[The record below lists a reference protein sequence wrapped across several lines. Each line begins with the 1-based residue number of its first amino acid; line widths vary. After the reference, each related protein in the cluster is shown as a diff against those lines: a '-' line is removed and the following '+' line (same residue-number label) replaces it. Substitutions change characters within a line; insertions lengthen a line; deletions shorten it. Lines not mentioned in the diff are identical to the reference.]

1 MFTKRTLTG
10 TVVAAGLSLA
20 TLQAAQAVEVDFT
33 FTGGVGAWFY
43 DSTSAVFN
51 TPVPISGV
59 LTLNL
64 SDAAAAGASV
74 EWTVNDVVSLKLNGY
89 LAQENNPPYSPTNV
103 YNDSM
108 PVFYRSDANI
118 ATSAGGEIP
127 GLVQPLVPGVVWE
140 DQSFWELDPGTNGAV
155 KSLGSASYGAN
166 PFEDSG
172 SGYLQINAEIFRTD
186 ALPGTYVYDQLYTL
200 YLQLDSGT
208 LSETLEYG
216 DTNKVGGTNYA
227 FDGSHT
233 SDITWQAS
241 PVPVPAALPLFLSAL
256 GLLGALRR
264 SRAG

>member
-20 TLQAAQAVEVDFT
+20 TLQAAQAGVVDFT
-33 FTGGVGAWFY
+33 FTGAVGSWSY
-43 DSTSAVFN
+43 DSTSAQF
-51 TPVPISGV
+51 TPPVPISGV

-108 PVFYRSDANI
+108 PVFYRNDANI
-118 ATSAGGEIP
+118 ATSAGGEDS

-140 DQSFWELDPGTNGAV
+140 KQSYWELDDGTHGAAQF
-155 KSLGSASYGAN
+155 LGGAAYDAN
-166 PFEDSG
+166 PFMDG
-172 SGYLQINAEIFRTD
+172 GYLQINATIFRTD
-186 ALPGTYVYDQLYTL
+186 GPVGSYVYDQLYDL

-208 LSETLEYG
+208 LTESLPYG
-216 DTNKVGGTNYA
+216 DTNKSGGTNYT
-227 FDGSHT
+227 FGGSHT
-233 SDITWQAS
+233 SDIAWQAS

>member
-89 LAQENNPPYSPTNV
+89 LAQESNPPFSPTNT

-108 PVFYRSDANI
+108 PVFYRNDANI
-118 ATSAGGEIP
+118 ATSAGGEDS

-140 DQSFWELDPGTNGAV
+140 KQSYWELDDGTHGAAQF
-155 KSLGSASYGAN
+155 LGGAAYDAN
-166 PFEDSG
+166 PFMDG
-172 SGYLQINAEIFRTD
+172 GYLQINATIFRFRTD

-200 YLQLDSGT
+200 YLLLLKG
-208 LSETLEYG
+208 SEALKK
-216 DTNKVGGTNYA
+216 NSVYA
-227 FDGSHT
+227 CEFAH
-233 SDITWQAS
+233 
-241 PVPVPAALPLFLSAL
+241 PLLKQYHI
-256 GLLGALRR
+256 
-264 SRAG
+264 